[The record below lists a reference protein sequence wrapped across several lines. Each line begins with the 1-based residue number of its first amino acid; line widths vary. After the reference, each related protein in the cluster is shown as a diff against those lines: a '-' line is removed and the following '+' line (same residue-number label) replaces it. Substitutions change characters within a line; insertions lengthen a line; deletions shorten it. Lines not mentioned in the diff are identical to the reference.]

1 MAEFTLQPNA
11 DYQSEISANV
21 AQVAREQNLPAP
33 FVEQLVAAIAD
44 AAQKSFE
51 AAGHADGEG
60 VTVAVQLRQSAP
72 QQAGQC
78 WGFFLVRKS
87 AGIPARPL
95 IEVTVYEDQS

>member
-1 MAEFTLQPNA
+1 MAEFTLQPNT
-11 DYQSEISANV
+11 DYPSEIGANL
-21 AQVAREQNLPAP
+21 AQAVREQNLPSP

-51 AAGHADGEG
+51 TAGRAGKG
-60 VTVAVQLRQSAP
+60 VTVSVELRQSAP
-72 QQAGQC
+72 QQAGRC

-95 IEVTVYEDQS
+95 IEVYLYKDQS